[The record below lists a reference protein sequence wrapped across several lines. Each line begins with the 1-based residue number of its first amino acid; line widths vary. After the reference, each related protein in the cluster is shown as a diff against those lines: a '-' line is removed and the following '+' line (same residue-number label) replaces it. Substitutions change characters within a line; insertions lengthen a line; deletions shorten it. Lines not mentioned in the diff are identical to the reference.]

1 MKYDSFRS
9 EKIILGLNCLPG
21 VFTLESSSILKNGSS
36 LSVASSSDSS
46 VSSVTCCTLCDLF
59 LLWACFSDDR
69 QMQSDLASNT
79 LDMFDH
85 TLYTLL
91 SCVSFGSFILSR
103 GHLLWGRFT

>member
-46 VSSVTCCTLCDLF
+46 VSCDL
-59 LLWACFSDDR
+59 LYSLRPFSPVG
-69 QMQSDLASNT
+69 L
-79 LDMFDH
+79 F
-85 TLYTLL
+85 
-91 SCVSFGSFILSR
+91 FGR
-103 GHLLWGRFT
+103 KTDAK